1 MSTTLPQTKEELI
14 DWLKGTPAKNP
25 PPATFHAHGKDW
37 FPHTPGDPM
46 PCDPT
51 REVWVL
57 FRDRPSNFSSKKWN
71 WHDLN
76 IDEPME
82 QIIGWR
88 YAAPQPEQPD
98 ELETL
103 RAENDAM
110 RDALQCVEA
119 HLRACHG
126 KIEMFCDEGYQDQNP
141 LKIEINFRTVRKIMN
156 ALKPFAK

>member
-103 RAENDAM
+103 RADVAPLLGVIQSVFAADSNAEIFGK
-110 RDALQCVEA
+110 LKE
-119 HLRACHG
+119 LRRSFEEFTEKH
-126 KIEMFCDEGYQDQNP
+126 P
-141 LKIEINFRTVRKIMN
+141 TLK
-156 ALKPFAK
+156 LSAK